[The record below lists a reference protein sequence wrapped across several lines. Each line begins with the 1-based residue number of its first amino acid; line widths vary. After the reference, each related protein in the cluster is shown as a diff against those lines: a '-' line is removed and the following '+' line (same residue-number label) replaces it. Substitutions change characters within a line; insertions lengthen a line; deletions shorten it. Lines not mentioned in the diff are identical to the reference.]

1 MSRRKITEESQTVD
15 VVPDSNNEDLNV
27 LIPKYYENK
36 AILDDY
42 KKICDAENSQ
52 IKELLTTVDGGT
64 YSVGDYTAKRII
76 SHREN
81 VNEAKMLEVLKRYNI
96 TEAIKTVE
104 VLDTDALEN
113 FLYHADSENDPTIR
127 ALSAELA
134 NCKSTTEVIQL
145 RVSRKKSR

>member
-15 VVPDSNNEDLNV
+15 VVPDNNNEDLNV

-52 IKELLTTVDGGT
+52 IKELLTTIDGGT